1 MALPA
6 KTCGDWAKFAL
17 ASGGDSKAHGL
28 HNYCDSLSRQ
38 DGESTGFHAS
48 LSPPEASRQALEPGR
63 PMTIDIDSLKANIK
77 RWTLI
82 LGVLQITVG
91 CMVGFI
97 PPSAVAWFRG
107 IVMAHIEFT
116 ANGVLMVAFAF
127 LVRDLQLST
136 VALKVWLV
144 LLQIGTWA
152 NGAAGVA
159 AAFIGAS
166 SKLMP
171 TINEK
176 FPPPGGADN
185 PIVSG
190 SLMLCGVTIMLAL
203 LLTLY
208 GLLRSKTSNKDS
220 NA

>member
-1 MALPA
+1 MG
-6 KTCGDWAKFAL
+6 TDI
-17 ASGGDSKAHGL
+17 DGL
-28 HNYCDSLSRQ
+28 K
-38 DGESTGFHAS
+38 AS
-48 LSPPEASRQALEPGR
+48 LR
-63 PMTIDIDSLKANIK
+63 

-91 CMVGFI
+91 CAVGLI
-97 PPSAVAWFRG
+97 PPPAVAWFRG

-116 ANGVLMVAFAF
+116 ANGVLMVAFGF
-127 LVRDLQLST
+127 LVKELRLGPT
-136 VALKVWLV
+136 ALKVWFAM
-144 LLQIGTWA
+144 LQIGTWT
-152 NGAAGVA
+152 NGAAGLIGG
-159 AAFIGAS
+159 FIGAS

-176 FPPPGGADN
+176 FPPPHGTDN

-190 SLMLCGVTIMLAL
+190 SLLLCSVTIMVAL

-208 GLLRSKTSNKDS
+208 GLLRSRAAGKAA

>member
-1 MALPA
+1 
-6 KTCGDWAKFAL
+6 
-17 ASGGDSKAHGL
+17 
-28 HNYCDSLSRQ
+28 
-38 DGESTGFHAS
+38 
-48 LSPPEASRQALEPGR
+48 
-63 PMTIDIDSLKANIK
+63 MTTDIDSLKANIK

-127 LVRDLQLST
+127 LIRELRLSPA
-136 VALKVWLV
+136 ALKVWFAT
-144 LLQIGTWA
+144 LQIGTWA

-176 FPPPGGADN
+176 FPPPHGTDN

-190 SLMLCGVTIMLAL
+190 SLKLCGVTIMVAL

-208 GLLRSKTSNKDS
+208 GLLRSKTLGNDS

>member
-1 MALPA
+1 M
-6 KTCGDWAKFAL
+6 T
-17 ASGGDSKAHGL
+17 SDS
-28 HNYCDSLSRQ
+28 
-38 DGESTGFHAS
+38 
-48 LSPPEASRQALEPGR
+48 
-63 PMTIDIDSLKANIK
+63 DSLKASIQ

-91 CMVGFI
+91 CMVGFT

-116 ANGVLMVAFAF
+116 ANGVLMVAFGF
-127 LVRDLQLST
+127 LVKELRLS
-136 VALKVWLV
+136 AMAWKAWFA
-144 LLQIGTWA
+144 LLQIGTWT

-159 AAFIGAS
+159 GAFIGAS

-176 FPPPGGADN
+176 FPPPGGTDN

-190 SLMLCGVTIMLAL
+190 SLKICGVTIMAAL

-208 GLLRSKTSNKDS
+208 GLLRAKTSNADA

>member
-1 MALPA
+1 MG
-6 KTCGDWAKFAL
+6 T
-17 ASGGDSKAHGL
+17 
-28 HNYCDSLSRQ
+28 
-38 DGESTGFHAS
+38 E
-48 LSPPEASRQALEPGR
+48 
-63 PMTIDIDSLKANIK
+63 IDSLKETLR
-77 RWTLI
+77 RWTLV

-97 PPSAVAWFRG
+97 PPFAVAWFRG

-116 ANGVLMVAFAF
+116 ANGILMIAFGF
-127 LVRDLQLST
+127 LVRELRLSPS
-136 VALKVWLV
+136 ALKVWFAA
-144 LLQIGTWA
+144 LQIGTWT

-159 AAFIGAS
+159 AALIGAS

-176 FPPPGGADN
+176 FPPPHGTDSL
-185 PIVSG
+185 IVSG
-190 SLMLCGVTIMLAL
+190 TLQLCGVTIMVAL

-208 GLLRSKTSNKDS
+208 GLVRSQAPAKDA

>member
-1 MALPA
+1 
-6 KTCGDWAKFAL
+6 
-17 ASGGDSKAHGL
+17 
-28 HNYCDSLSRQ
+28 
-38 DGESTGFHAS
+38 
-48 LSPPEASRQALEPGR
+48 
-63 PMTIDIDSLKANIK
+63 MTTDIDGLKTNIR

-91 CMVGFI
+91 CVIGFI

-116 ANGVLMVAFAF
+116 ANGVLMVAFGF
-127 LVRDLQLST
+127 LVKELRLS
-136 VALKVWLV
+136 APGLRVWFAT
-144 LLQIGTWA
+144 LQIGTWT

-159 AAFIGAS
+159 GALIGAS

-176 FPPPGGADN
+176 FPPPRGTDN

-190 SLMLCGVTIMLAL
+190 SLKLCGVTIMVAL

-208 GLLRSKTSNKDS
+208 GLLRSKTPGYDAK
-220 NA
+220 A